1 MYNVRIAIL
10 TEIPRIIN
18 EVYKSY
24 KIKYTNDE
32 KLNKNR
38 FTLI

>member
-1 MYNVRIAIL
+1 MYNVRIAFL

-24 KIKYTNDE
+24 KIQSINKSND
-32 KLNKNR
+32 KLNKN
-38 FTLI
+38 